1 VGTRP
6 SRRWAGWLF
15 LIGWCGAVYYLLRV
29 HLSVEV
35 KVVLLALPR
44 VHKSVEASRPRGAGG
59 VGRSLAW

>member
-1 VGTRP
+1 MGTRP

-35 KVVLLALPR
+35 KVVLLAVLTVLGPDWPTLLKR
-44 VHKSVEASRPRGAGG
+44 EK
-59 VGRSLAW
+59 